1 MLSAYFV
8 QSLFL
13 FDSSSSYLLFF
24 AVLAFVSF
32 LATRGDGSSEEREA
46 AEHPET
52 CGTGTQHAI
61 APPQLRR
68 ASQRPS
74 SGENRI
80 PCGLAGSRRVSR
92 CSSECSSRSCLP
104 WCITQT

>member
-24 AVLAFVSF
+24 GVLAFVSF
-32 LATRGDGSSEEREA
+32 LATRGGGEEREA
-46 AEHPET
+46 AEHPDP
-52 CGTGTQHAI
+52 CGAQRAI